1 MGQAPAPGQT
11 VASWQQPPLSFSNQ
25 ITPFVLIASLHGNPR
40 GKTQVGGYVC
50 GLLDLNLAEV
60 FRPSPVPSGALWN
73 GFGWRGS
80 TSRGTKQHL
89 LSESPPPH

>member
-1 MGQAPAPGQT
+1 M
-11 VASWQQPPLSFSNQ
+11 ASWQQLPLSFSNQ

-89 LSESPPPH
+89 LSESPPSH